1 MSDNTVRAG
10 EYVLGVLGPEER
22 VALER
27 EAAADPALAAE
38 IMFWNERLAPLTE
51 GMEIEP
57 PADLFVRIQ
66 RAISAHEVRST
77 AHDVRVAHDAS
88 QEAPATAPDMPG
100 ADDVAGTVTVRAD
113 AGRWERLARGLERK
127 ILHTSTDG
135 GVTYLVRGQPGA
147 RLPGHDHDDDEQIYV
162 IGGDL
167 TIGTLTL
174 RAGDYHLAR
183 RGFHHPDAWSQNGC
197 LLLVTSLA
205 A

>member
-57 PADLFVRIQ
+57 PADLFARIK
-66 RAISAHEVRST
+66 RAIAAQAHGAPAAR
-77 AHDVRVAHDAS
+77 D
-88 QEAPATAPDMPG
+88 APATAPDMPG
-100 ADDVAGTVTVRAD
+100 VDEVPGTQTVRAD
-113 AGRWERLARGLERK
+113 EGAWERLSRGIERK
-127 ILHTSTDG
+127 ILHKTPTG
-135 GVTYLVRGQPGA
+135 RCTYLIRGQPGA
-147 RLPGHDHDDDEQIYV
+147 RLPEHDHDDDEEIYV
-162 IGGDL
+162 LQGDL
-167 TIGTLTL
+167 TIGSLTL

-183 RGFHHPDAWSQNGC
+183 RGHHHPVATSQNGC